1 VSAIGRSRGN
11 GKVTFSG
18 GHSPTARDGRL
29 EPASGRRRRIKDES
43 DGPVEGCSEA
53 HDPSQQACLDPSQ
66 AGPGSA
72 VGHEEPG
79 FDDHQEADRQEVTW
93 QVSQSYVAGDLSEGN
108 HQAGASDGAPACL
121 FLLHHLDRKSRS
133 AHRPRRCRTVRRC
146 RAWRR
151 LCMPLSLPPPSPAMP
166 HEAALACG
174 GAVSQ
179 QLVHVRVTQNQH
191 M

>member
-1 VSAIGRSRGN
+1 M
-11 GKVTFSG
+11 
-18 GHSPTARDGRL
+18 ARDGRL
-29 EPASGRRRRIKDES
+29 EPASGRRRRIKDGS

-66 AGPGSA
+66 AGPDSA

-121 FLLHHLDRKSRS
+121 FLLHHLDRKKQISSS
-133 AHRPRRCRTVRRC
+133 AATLPDGSAGDTARGADALYATVAPTAVPGGAARDRAERGAVVRR
-146 RAWRR
+146 
-151 LCMPLSLPPPSPAMP
+151 SG
-166 HEAALACG
+166 ACI
-174 GAVSQ
+174 
-179 QLVHVRVTQNQH
+179 
-191 M
+191 